1 METTLK
7 TQKLTEKELK
17 SALNKL
23 SRIKLSVENMAKIY
37 MHGHYTDMMK
47 RLLKH
52 PDTETLRE
60 IFEFMDADDDL
71 HDLYY
76 FMKDQHI
83 KLGGYANAQ

>member
-23 SRIKLSVENMAKIY
+23 SRITLAVEDTAKTF
-37 MHGHYTDMMK
+37 MHGHYYAMMK

-71 HDLYY
+71 HDLYS
-76 FMKDQHI
+76 FMKDAHI
-83 KLGGYANAQ
+83 QSGGYAHAQ

>member
-23 SRIKLSVENMAKIY
+23 SKITTDVENSAQSFIR
-37 MHGHYTDMMK
+37 GHYKHMMK

-71 HDLYY
+71 HDLYS
-76 FMKDQHI
+76 FMKDAHI
-83 KLGGYANAQ
+83 QSGGYANAQ